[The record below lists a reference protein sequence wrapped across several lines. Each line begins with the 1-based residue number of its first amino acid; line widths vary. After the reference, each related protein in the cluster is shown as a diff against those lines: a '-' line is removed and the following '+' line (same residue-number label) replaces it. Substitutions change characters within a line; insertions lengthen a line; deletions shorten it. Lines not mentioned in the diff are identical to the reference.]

1 MATLTTGS
9 GDDGSGGIDEWSTSI
24 SATVSGVA
32 SGPVA
37 LPPTH
42 PPPLLSD
49 HDGGRAGDGL
59 PLPRM
64 LSRRQVAAT
73 AMPGSAL
80 QRSFSSDEVLVLA
93 SSGLEALVS
102 PEAAGLLAHAF
113 SAPGLEAL
121 RPAFE
126 AAGSARAQSGRLQH
140 GNVASVLTHQ
150 ALARAVER
158 HNARFRLRLDYTSLT
173 VGCYLVFPS
182 LPEQCVQ

>member
-1 MATLTTGS
+1 MSVKLMFVCPFAIAHVSAQVTVERMA
-9 GDDGSGGIDEWSTSI
+9 
-24 SATVSGVA
+24 
-32 SGPVA
+32 
-37 LPPTH
+37 
-42 PPPLLSD
+42 
-49 HDGGRAGDGL
+49 
-59 PLPRM
+59 
-64 LSRRQVAAT
+64 
-73 AMPGSAL
+73 PG
-80 QRSFSSDEVLVLA
+80 DEVLVLA